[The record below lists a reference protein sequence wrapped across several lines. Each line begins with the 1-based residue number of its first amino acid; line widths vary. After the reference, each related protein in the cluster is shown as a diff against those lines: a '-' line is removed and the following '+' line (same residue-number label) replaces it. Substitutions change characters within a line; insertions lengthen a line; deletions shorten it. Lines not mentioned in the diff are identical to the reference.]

1 MLEGEFSHIA
11 FPSLLCLPS
20 GGRGLEQGASPE
32 PRTHPAPNQPLAE
45 HVLFQPSWFCSQPA
59 PSVHIKAF
67 SRSELL
73 LASRAPVGPHHPP
86 HGCSPRS
93 TPRLAPAP
101 PPRSKPC
108 QGHGKSARS
117 LRGKSVQMRPSKR
130 VGRDGEGGAMTPGLA
145 LLFPSLMFPANNPV
159 NAQEWLRTSPAPRLG
174 GVWGRWVPDGGDS
187 PRPAPTASPQ
197 PPGPEQAPSRDGGRA
212 VSPDISICFGDGWG
226 GRRVEGAGGTEGLT
240 AGLGREQNPPRTWRG
255 KHPPVKSC
263 LLLPV
268 LHSPS

>member
-73 LASRAPVGPHHPP
+73 LASQAPVGPHHPP

-93 TPRLAPAP
+93 APRLAPAP

-130 VGRDGEGGAMTPGLA
+130 VGRDGEGGGDDSWVGASVPEFDVSCKQPCKCSGVASDITCPPPRRGLGT
-145 LLFPSLMFPANNPV
+145 LG
-159 NAQEWLRTSPAPRLG
+159 PRRG
-174 GVWGRWVPDGGDS
+174 GQPS
-187 PRPAPTASPQ
+187 PRSHSLPAASRP
-197 PPGPEQAPSRDGGRA
+197 
-212 VSPDISICFGDGWG
+212 
-226 GRRVEGAGGTEGLT
+226 
-240 AGLGREQNPPRTWRG
+240 
-255 KHPPVKSC
+255 
-263 LLLPV
+263 
-268 LHSPS
+268 